1 MALRLDLNAGAN
13 GRITMATVN
22 TAVAGN
28 GFLSILDHAGAV
40 IKNFFTKELPVLVG
54 VATAAEPIIAVA
66 LPSVSVLFD
75 STVAMVANAQ
85 ATGLAASQNGAT
97 GPQKL
102 ASVVEALNPIATAYA
117 KQNGITLETPNIE
130 ALVNACVAF
139 LKAIPAPAGSPA
151 AS

>member
-1 MALRLDLNAGAN
+1 
-13 GRITMATVN
+13 MATAN
-22 TAVAGN
+22 TVAASN

-40 IKNFFTKELPVLVG
+40 IKNFFTKEMPVVLG
-54 VATAAEPIIAVA
+54 VAAAAEPILAVA

-85 ATGLAASQNGAT
+85 ATGLAAAQNGAT
-97 GPQKL
+97 GEQKL

-117 KQNGITLETPNIE
+117 KQLGITLESANIE

-139 LKAIPAPAGSPA
+139 LKAIPAPVGSPA